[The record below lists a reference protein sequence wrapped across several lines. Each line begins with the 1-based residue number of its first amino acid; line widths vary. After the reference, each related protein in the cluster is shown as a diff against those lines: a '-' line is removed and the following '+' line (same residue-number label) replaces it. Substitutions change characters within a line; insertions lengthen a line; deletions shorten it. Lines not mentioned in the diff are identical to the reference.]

1 MTFTRV
7 VVPVDFSEQ
16 SLAAVAVGQDL
27 AIRGAASLQLLTI
40 SASNMV
46 ADSEAALAALA
57 RSTGESTSWRV
68 IPSDS
73 DPEITLV
80 LEILE
85 AGDNTLWC
93 LGSHGRTAFGEL
105 MFGSVSADVVRE
117 VETRVVMVGPRAS
130 ARPTARVMLVPID
143 DTEVSAAILRSAVEV
158 ADTLKMSL
166 RLVQVGHSG
175 IPNDSDESSYIRHF
189 AEQLDPPHN
198 RDFDVLH
205 GEPASA
211 IAEYVKE
218 TPDVGM
224 VAMATRGIP
233 AGARIT
239 MGSTALSVLR
249 HAVVPVLMLHPA
261 AVDRLSA
268 DAEST
273 PSSR

>member
-27 AIRGAASLQLLTI
+27 AMRGAASLQLLTI

-46 ADSEAALAALA
+46 ADSEAALAALSK
-57 RSTGESTSWRV
+57 STGQSTSWRV

-85 AGDNTLWC
+85 AGDNSLWC

-105 MFGSVSADVVRE
+105 LFGSISADVVRE
-117 VETRVVMVGPRAS
+117 VETRVVMVGPRAC
-130 ARPTARVMLVPID
+130 ARPAAQVMLVAID
-143 DTEVSAAILRSAVEV
+143 GTHLSAAILQSAVEV

-166 RLVQVGHSG
+166 RLVQVGQSG
-175 IPNDSDESSYIRHF
+175 TPIDSDESSYIRNF
-189 AEQLDPPHN
+189 VEQLDAPHN

-233 AGARIT
+233 AGARLT

-249 HAVVPVLMLHPA
+249 HAEVPVLMLHPA
-261 AVDRLSA
+261 AVDRLTT

>member
-16 SLAAVAVGQDL
+16 SLAAVPVGQDL
-27 AIRGAASLQLLTI
+27 AIRGAAPLQLLTI

-46 ADSEAALAALA
+46 ADSEAAIAALSK
-57 RSTGESTSWRV
+57 STGQSTSWRV

-85 AGDNTLWC
+85 TGDNALWC

-105 MFGSVSADVVRE
+105 MFGSISADVVRE
-117 VETRVVMVGPRAS
+117 VETRVVMVGPRAC
-130 ARPTARVMLVPID
+130 ARPAAQVMLVPIG

-158 ADTLKMSL
+158 ADTLNMSL
-166 RLVQVGHSG
+166 RLVQVGHSAM
-175 IPNDSDESSYIRHF
+175 PNDSDETSYIRHF

-205 GEPASA
+205 GEPAAA
-211 IAEYVKE
+211 IADYVKE
-218 TPDVGM
+218 TPDVAM
-224 VAMATRGIP
+224 IAMATRGIP
-233 AGARIT
+233 AGARLT

-249 HAVVPVLMLHPA
+249 HAAVPVLMLHPS
-261 AVDRLSA
+261 AVDRLAA

>member
-27 AIRGAASLQLLTI
+27 AMRGAASLQLLTI
-40 SASNMV
+40 SASKMV
-46 ADSEAALAALA
+46 ADSQAALAALSK
-57 RSTGESTSWRV
+57 STGQSTSWRV

-73 DPEITLV
+73 DPEIALV

-85 AGDNTLWC
+85 AVDNTLWC

-105 MFGSVSADVVRE
+105 MFGSISADVVRE
-117 VETRVVMVGPRAS
+117 VETCVVMVGPRAS
-130 ARPTARVMLVPID
+130 VRPAAPVLLVPID
-143 DTEVSAAILRSAVEV
+143 NTELSAAILASAVEV
-158 ADTLKMSL
+158 ADMLKMSL
-166 RLVQVGHSG
+166 RLVQVGRSG
-175 IPNDSDESSYIRHF
+175 IPNDSNESSYIRHI
-189 AEQLDPPHN
+189 AERLHPPHN

-218 TPDVGM
+218 TADVGM
-224 VAMATRGIP
+224 IAMVTRGIP
-233 AGARIT
+233 AGARLT
-239 MGSTALSVLR
+239 MGSTALKVLR
-249 HAVVPVLMLHPA
+249 HAAVPVLMLHPA
-261 AVDRLSA
+261 AVDRQSA
-268 DAEST
+268 DADST